1 MESSYFI
8 NLIFGGDLCKVELKL
23 NNTYIGGC
31 AVDKVCG
38 FEWKHINFEGNDHVG
53 RILNMIMYVR
63 KKMAKIVRQVSS
75 HIILEKLVKN

>member
-8 NLIFGGDLCKVELKL
+8 NLIFGGALCKCVW
-23 NNTYIGGC
+23 NNSYIGGC
-31 AVDKVCG
+31 PVDKVCG